1 MKEIR
6 GGCVCGAVQYS
17 VADDFTYPG
26 YCDCPQC
33 STLPGVGVSSVAVI
47 AGDALGVI
55 AGEECIGTFQK
66 NANSILSFC
75 KVCGTNLY
83 AHKVQTGL
91 VNIRLCRLS
100 EVPSFRSMGHV
111 FVESK
116 APWYEITACSQE

>member
-1 MKEIR
+1 M
-6 GGCVCGAVQYS
+6 
-17 VADDFTYPG
+17 
-26 YCDCPQC
+26 
-33 STLPGVGVSSVAVI
+33 GVSSVAVI